1 MSKRVVN
8 RSRRCLLTPRKGE
21 GLGFPNTWGG
31 NHLHFVNKRGSVL
44 KSVLVIAALVLSGR
58 PVLGSSASIGG
69 GASQTPLGSS
79 WASIGD
85 GASCPA
91 SQTPLRDAE
100 YLALVGEGFE
110 QIYNLDYEQAIA
122 TFIEMG
128 ANYPAHPG
136 PPLDVATAIW
146 LRELFERHDLNLGKF
161 IAPGYFTKA
170 SARKMPD
177 AHRRAFFES
186 LKRSTHLSE
195 AVLKEDVGNQDARF
209 FRGSAE
215 GLLAAFSY
223 TIDRSKMEA
232 IGHAR
237 KAYRDHHGLL
247 AENPEYYDAYMGV
260 GLYEYIVDN
269 LRWYVKWLAK
279 IVGYR
284 GSEER
289 GIEYL
294 ELAREKG
301 SSVLDEASVL
311 LMVVYFREK
320 KNRDALAI
328 AGELHRRFPR
338 NFLFHLNQGQILE
351 RMRRKRDAVQTYLA
365 VVRLAE
371 EQRPNY
377 QKLPLETFR
386 YALGRRLVRLSR
398 PDVARQ
404 QFLDCTEYSKT
415 PARERALCHL
425 EAGLI
430 LDEKGSREKAL
441 SHYNAV
447 LSLPRVGDSHKK
459 ARRYVKRPY
468 RGK

>member
-1 MSKRVVN
+1 MKN
-8 RSRRCLLTPRKGE
+8 
-21 GLGFPNTWGG
+21 
-31 NHLHFVNKRGSVL
+31 
-44 KSVLVIAALVLSGR
+44 VLVIAALVLSGR
-58 PVLGSSASIGG
+58 PVLGSWASIGDG
-69 GASQTPLGSS
+69 GSDAASQTPLGSS
-79 WASIGD
+79 RASIGD
-85 GASCPA
+85 GGSDAA
-91 SQTPLRDAE
+91 GQTPLRDAE

-122 TFIEMG
+122 TFTEMG
-128 ANYPAHPG
+128 AKFPAHPG
-136 PPLDVATAIW
+136 PPLDVAAAIW
-146 LRELFERHDLNLGKF
+146 FRELFERQDLNLGKF

-170 SARKMPD
+170 SAHKMPD

-186 LKRSTHLSE
+186 LELSTHLSE
-195 AVLKEDVGNQDARF
+195 AILKKDVGNQDARF
-209 FRGSAE
+209 FRGSVE
-215 GLLAAFSY
+215 SLLAAFSY

-232 IGHAR
+232 IGHAK
-237 KAYRDHHGLL
+237 KAYRDYRGLL

-269 LRWYVKWLAK
+269 LRWYIKWLAM

-301 SSVLDEASVL
+301 LSISDEASVL

-328 AGELHRRFPR
+328 AGELHRQFPR

-351 RMRRKRDAVQTYLA
+351 RMRRKQDAVQTYLA
-365 VVRLAE
+365 VVRLSE

-398 PDVARQ
+398 PDAARE
-404 QFLDCTEYSKT
+404 QFLDCTEYFKT

-459 ARRYVKRPY
+459 ARRYLKRPY
-468 RGK
+468 QGKVTRLSN